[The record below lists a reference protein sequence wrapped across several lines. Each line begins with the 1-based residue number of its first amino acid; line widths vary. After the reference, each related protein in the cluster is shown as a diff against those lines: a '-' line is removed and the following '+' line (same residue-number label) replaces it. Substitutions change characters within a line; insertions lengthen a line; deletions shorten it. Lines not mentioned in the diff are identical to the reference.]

1 MNLTS
6 KTAKIILVDVFDYA
20 HLVTWNAILANEV
33 EFL

>member
-6 KTAKIILVDVFDYA
+6 KTAKIVFVGVFDYA
-20 HLVTWNAILANEV
+20 HLVTWNVILANEV